1 MYVLKH
7 CHNII
12 IIEVL
17 GKTLTENLMT
27 NPTIS
32 PNSVQMIKL
41 SDTQTATIQSC
52 TVIEKNKKA
61 SVFQS
66 NEAYHLSDQ
75 IYEPKLF
82 KCFHSLCKVN
92 QSIKIILTLF

>member
-7 CHNII
+7 CHNAIMT
-12 IIEVL
+12 EVL
-17 GKTLTENLMT
+17 NKTPTENLMT

-41 SDTQTATIQSC
+41 SDTQAATIQPC
-52 TVIEKNKKA
+52 TVVEKNKKA

-66 NEAYHLSDQ
+66 NETYHLSDQ
-75 IYEPKLF
+75 IYKPKLF
-82 KCFHSLCKVN
+82 KCS
-92 QSIKIILTLF
+92 TLYVK